1 MTTLEASLKLF
12 NWFSEKDYFNY
23 PKDLNKLLIIH
34 ENDNDKFPVVAALN
48 NFLTEDFISCE
59 VNLIGEKV
67 YFLNRKLDQIEQE
80 IKISGSLA
88 CSIADRINWFCQEV
102 IKDDSEICDP
112 KDVKMKDLWNIL
124 NILDF
129 LKKEVDK
136 SSKQE

>member
-1 MTTLEASLKLF
+1 M
-12 NWFSEKDYFNY
+12 
-23 PKDLNKLLIIH
+23 
-34 ENDNDKFPVVAALN
+34 
-48 NFLTEDFISCE
+48 
-59 VNLIGEKV
+59 
-67 YFLNRKLDQIEQE
+67 
-80 IKISGSLA
+80 SGSLA